1 MKKHSSSVRKAN
13 KSESNSNYQDNIQ
26 NNPSSTK
33 TVDVNFLPENE
44 LEKEKL
50 FNKYC
55 YRFHRKKEFFK
66 NVARSVYLINIF
78 TDSQS

>member
-1 MKKHSSSVRKAN
+1 MNYTFQITLKKHSSSVRKAN
-13 KSESNSNYQDNIQ
+13 KFESNSNYQDNIQ

-55 YRFHRKKEFFK
+55 YRFEKR
-66 NVARSVYLINIF
+66 VL
-78 TDSQS
+78 